1 MGFDLA
7 GDHVARDDA
16 PRFAVLD
23 DELHHLVPAV
33 ALDRPGRD
41 LALKRLI
48 GADEQLLARL
58 AAGVEG
64 AGDLHAAEGAVVQV
78 SAVLPGEGDP
88 LCHALVDD
96 VGADLGQAVD
106 VGLPGAEV
114 AALDRVVEEPVSR
127 IVVVLV
133 VLRRVDAALSGD
145 RVGAARG
152 VLVEERLDV
161 VPHLAQGSGR
171 RPSREAGADDDD
183 GQLAAVGRV
192 DEPGL
197 ELALLPLAFQRA
209 CGGLGV
215 GDLHAFGVENLSH
228 VPVPLRD
235 ESKRDGVRWRQEADE
250 EREAAQGREA
260 PEEGLGACAG
270 GPQRRQR

>member
-1 MGFDLA
+1 MDLRVARIGEVGALAVRPPDGRAIAPHRVGRQEEDVAVPAGRQDDGVGDVGFDLA

-106 VGLPGAEV
+106 VRLPGAEV

-161 VPHLAQGSGR
+161 VPHLAQ
-171 RPSREAGADDDD
+171 
-183 GQLAAVGRV
+183 
-192 DEPGL
+192 
-197 ELALLPLAFQRA
+197 
-209 CGGLGV
+209 
-215 GDLHAFGVENLSH
+215 
-228 VPVPLRD
+228 
-235 ESKRDGVRWRQEADE
+235 
-250 EREAAQGREA
+250 
-260 PEEGLGACAG
+260 
-270 GPQRRQR
+270 